1 VELAEHVH
9 NPPDDIAGLI
19 VVVPPRV
26 TDEDILFGF
35 GRVRAMAPVLRRAAL
50 QGGALLCSVTCLGGG
65 FALEVA
71 PPDDVDPTGGAWGGM
86 TKTAAAEWTEVD
98 CKCIDVDPNRL
109 DLASEVVKYALS
121 EGPVEIGLGSDGPI
135 TVVLE
140 PHPVEPAAHAAL
152 GSDDVVLITGGARG
166 VTAEVAVAMAEAG
179 QPRLILMGRSPEPTS
194 EPDWLIGLD
203 GEADIKR
210 AIVAHAGPGVSPQE
224 VQAEFNRIQASRE
237 ILRNLARISA
247 AGSVVVYS
255 SVDVREPDA
264 VRASLE
270 PLVEEFGPITGLVH
284 GAGVLADR
292 NIEDKSDEDFAFVY
306 NTKVGGLR
314 SVLAALE
321 DAPLKTMV
329 MFSSSTAR
337 FGRRG
342 QADYAAANE
351 VLNKMAQVE
360 AARREGCRVVSVNWG
375 PWDGG
380 MVTPALKGMFSAEGI
395 EVIGMESGA
404 AYLLDEIAC
413 DGPTEVLIL
422 GSGSKVATEEHT
434 PAVATNGVVPDELPV
449 IFERTITTDTHE
461 FMESHVLDGHAVLPA
476 AMTLEWLAHSALHG
490 NPGLRFVGVDD
501 FRVFKGVLVQSEE
514 SFQVRV
520 CADAARRRGDEFVV
534 TAELCSGG
542 SNGRRVLHARAE
554 IVLAARQPEAATPHA
569 SEDLPALEQ
578 SIESIYSETLFHGP
592 AMRGLVDV
600 ESCGESGLVARCR
613 VAPPPQD
620 WMKEPVRNRWIA
632 DPLVLDSGLQAMIVW
647 TSDRVGE
654 ASLPSRLTRYRQF
667 VAAFPKDGARIVIS
681 VRDRTDAR
689 VVSDIDWV
697 GDDGRLLARLEG
709 YESVVDASLSKAF
722 RQNRLDK
729 SGSTKA

>member
-1 VELAEHVH
+1 
-9 NPPDDIAGLI
+9 
-19 VVVPPRV
+19 
-26 TDEDILFGF
+26 
-35 GRVRAMAPVLRRAAL
+35 
-50 QGGALLCSVTCLGGG
+50 
-65 FALEVA
+65 
-71 PPDDVDPTGGAWGGM
+71 
-86 TKTAAAEWTEVD
+86 
-98 CKCIDVDPNRL
+98 
-109 DLASEVVKYALS
+109 VVKYALS
-121 EGPVEIGLGSDGPI
+121 EGPVEIGLGSDGPL

-140 PHPVEPAAHAAL
+140 ARPVEPAAHPAL

-179 QPRLILMGRSPEPTS
+179 QPRLILMGRSPEPS
-194 EPDWLIGLD
+194 GEPDWLIGLD

-224 VQAEFNRIQASRE
+224 VQVEFNRVQAGRE

-247 AGSVVVYS
+247 AGSEVAYCS
-255 SVDVREPDA
+255 ADVREPAA
-264 VRASLE
+264 VRACLE
-270 PLVEEFGPITGLVH
+270 PLVAEFGAVTGLVH

-321 DAPLKTMV
+321 DAPLKVMV

-351 VLNKMAQVE
+351 VLNKVAQVE
-360 AARREGCRVVSVNWG
+360 AARRDGCRVVSVNWG

-422 GSGSKVATEEHT
+422 GAESRVPTTVHAAATS
-434 PAVATNGVVPDELPV
+434 NGARPDELPV
-449 IFERTITTDTHE
+449 VFERTITTDTHE
-461 FMESHVLDGHAVLPA
+461 FMASHVLDGRAVLPA
-476 AMTLEWLAHSALHG
+476 AVTLEWLAHSALHG

-501 FRVFKGVLVQSEE
+501 FRVFKGVLVQSQE
-514 SFQVRV
+514 SFRVRV

-534 TAELCSGG
+534 MAELCSGG

-554 IVLAARQPEAATPHA
+554 IVLAVRQPDAAAPHA
-569 SEDLPALEQ
+569 SVDLPSLDP

-600 ESCGESGLVARCR
+600 ESCGDAGLVARCR

-620 WMKEPVRNRWIA
+620 WMQEPVRNRWIA

-667 VAAFPKDGARIVIS
+667 VPAFPKDGARIVIS
-681 VRDRTDAR
+681 VRDRSEAR

-697 GDDGRLLARLEG
+697 GDDGSLLARLEG
-709 YESVVDASLSKAF
+709 YESVVDSSLSRAF
-722 RQNRLDK
+722 RQNRLDT
-729 SGSTKA
+729 SASTKA

>member
-1 VELAEHVH
+1 
-9 NPPDDIAGLI
+9 
-19 VVVPPRV
+19 
-26 TDEDILFGF
+26 
-35 GRVRAMAPVLRRAAL
+35 
-50 QGGALLCSVTCLGGG
+50 
-65 FALEVA
+65 
-71 PPDDVDPTGGAWGGM
+71 
-86 TKTAAAEWTEVD
+86 
-98 CKCIDVDPNRL
+98 
-109 DLASEVVKYALS
+109 
-121 EGPVEIGLGSDGPI
+121 
-135 TVVLE
+135 
-140 PHPVEPAAHAAL
+140 
-152 GSDDVVLITGGARG
+152 
-166 VTAEVAVAMAEAG
+166 MAEAG
-179 QPRLILMGRSPEPTS
+179 QPRLILMGRSAEPIG

-203 GEADIKR
+203 AEADIKR
-210 AIVAHAGPGVSPQE
+210 AIVVQAGPGVSPQE
-224 VQAEFNRIQASRE
+224 VQAEYNRIRANRE

-247 AGSVVVYS
+247 AGSEVVYS
-255 SVDVREPDA
+255 SVDVRDPDA

-270 PLVEEFGPITGLVH
+270 PMVEAFGPITGLVH

-321 DAPLKTMV
+321 GAPLKTMV

-351 VLNKMAQVE
+351 VLNKVAQAE
-360 AARREGCRVVSVNWG
+360 AARRKGCRVVSVNWG

-380 MVTPALKGMFSAEGI
+380 MVTPALKSMFSAEGI

-413 DGPTEVLIL
+413 NGPTEVLIL
-422 GSGSKVATEEHT
+422 GAGSRVPTGKYA
-434 PAVATNGVVPDELPV
+434 PAVATNDAESDELPMV
-449 IFERTITTDTHE
+449 FERTISTDTHE
-461 FMESHVLDGHAVLPA
+461 FMASHVLDGRAVLPA

-501 FRVFKGVLVQSEE
+501 FRVFKGVLVESHE

-554 IVLAARQPEAATPHA
+554 IVLAARQPDAAAPHA
-569 SEDLPALEQ
+569 PVDLPAHEQ
-578 SIESIYSETLFHGP
+578 SIESIYAETLFHGP
-592 AMRGLVDV
+592 AMRGLVHV
-600 ESCGESGLVARCR
+600 EGCGDAGLVARCR

-620 WMKEPVRNRWIA
+620 WMREPVRNRWIA

-647 TSDRVGE
+647 TADRVGG

-667 VAAFPKDGARIVIS
+667 VPAFPEGGARIVIN
-681 VRDRTDAR
+681 VRDRTEAR

-709 YESVVDASLSKAF
+709 YESVVDSSLSKAF
-722 RQNRLDK
+722 RQNRLDT
-729 SGSTKA
+729 SASTKA